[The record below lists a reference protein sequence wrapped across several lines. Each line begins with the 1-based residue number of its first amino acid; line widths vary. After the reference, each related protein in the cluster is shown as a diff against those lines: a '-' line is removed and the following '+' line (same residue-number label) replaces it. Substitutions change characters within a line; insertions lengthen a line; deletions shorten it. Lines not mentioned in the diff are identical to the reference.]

1 MLAKL
6 KPYLMTVVVT
16 ILVIEVWPRIRSK
29 ILPAG

>member
-16 ILVIEVWPRIRSK
+16 IIVLEVWPRLRARIM
-29 ILPAG
+29 PA